1 MRTLCE
7 DLPSIDLA
15 WLKSY
20 PDMRTGTATKV
31 TWGNGHTT
39 ALVSRNDNAG
49 LEVVINLRCYRLE
62 FCYTDTPFG
71 GRRQWIVC
79 PGCKRACRVVYI
91 QRCGLAC
98 RRCLGRG
105 SRRDGRDAGKE
116 GGLDAS

>member
-15 WLKSY
+15 WLKSHSV
-20 PDMRTGTATKV
+20 MRTGAATKV

-39 ALVSRNDNAG
+39 ALISRDDNAG
-49 LEVVINLRCYRLE
+49 LEVEINLRCYRLA
-62 FCYTDTPFG
+62 FSYTDTPFG
-71 GRRQWIVC
+71 GRRQWIAC

-98 RRCLGRG
+98 RRCLGLG